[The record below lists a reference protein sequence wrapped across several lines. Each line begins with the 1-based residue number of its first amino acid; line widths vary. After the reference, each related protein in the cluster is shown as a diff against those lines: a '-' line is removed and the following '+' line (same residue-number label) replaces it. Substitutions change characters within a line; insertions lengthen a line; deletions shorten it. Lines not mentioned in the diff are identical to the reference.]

1 MFKPISDFRGMTI
14 RSVVLTFTLLFPLAR
29 APAQESNQVSPSGDK
44 PDSQSANQPLPNLDT
59 AIREALDKNPDILV
73 AKAKVQ
79 EAEAVLYQTQL
90 NVAQQVLSLR
100 AKAENDLH
108 RASEARKKADAK
120 SISTDELR
128 DALEATQSS
137 RAQFNYALGRA
148 LYEWTLKGR
157 ELNKPIGGAEGTRSV
172 RSAPHGSE
180 ADAIQKALSRKA
192 SLDLKQVPFKDMVN
206 KLADLSGVNF
216 VVDNSGLDTC
226 GISVDQPTDLLIKD
240 ASLCAMLQALE
251 DSMPDL
257 RFVVRDYGILVTT
270 VHSRAAEEGY
280 EVGDFVRSD
289 VNAQPKP

>member
-1 MFKPISDFRGMTI
+1 MFKPISDSRGLTI
-14 RSVVLTFTLLFPLAR
+14 RSVVLTFTLLFPLAY
-29 APAQESNQVSPSGDK
+29 AAAQGQNQASPSGDK

-120 SISTDELR
+120 SISTEELR

-137 RAQFNYALGRA
+137 RAQFDYALGRA

-157 ELNKPIGGAEGTRSV
+157 ELNRPIAGAEGARSV
-172 RSAPHGSE
+172 RSAPHGPE

-216 VVDNSGLDTC
+216 VVDTSGLDTC

-240 ASLCAMLQALE
+240 ASLCAMLQALD

-270 VHSRAAEEGY
+270 VHSRAAEEGC

-289 VNAQPKP
+289 VNAQPKQ